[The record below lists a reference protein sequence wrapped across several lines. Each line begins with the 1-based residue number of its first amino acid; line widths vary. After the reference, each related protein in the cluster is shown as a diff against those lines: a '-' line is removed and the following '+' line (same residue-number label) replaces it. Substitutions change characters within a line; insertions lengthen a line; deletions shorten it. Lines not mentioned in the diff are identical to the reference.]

1 MLGISFLTS
10 FVLILIASLV
20 AKLVIPSILA
30 SIFLVLPVYTSFSTT
45 SFFTKS
51 LSLLKST
58 GVGTN
63 LSSSKL
69 STLLFKLLTLVGTFF
84 NL

>member
-10 FVLILIASLV
+10 FVLILSAALV
-20 AKLVIPSILA
+20 AKLVISSILA

-58 GVGTN
+58 GIGTN
-63 LSSSKL
+63 LSSSNL
-69 STLLFKLLTLVGTFF
+69 STLLFKSLKLVGTFF

>member
-10 FVLILIASLV
+10 FVLILSAALV
-20 AKLVIPSILA
+20 AKLAISSILA

-58 GVGTN
+58 GIGTK
-63 LSSSKL
+63 LSSSNL
-69 STLLFKLLTLVGTFF
+69 STLLFKLLKLVGTFF

>member
-10 FVLILIASLV
+10 FVLILIAALV
-20 AKLVIPSILA
+20 AKLVISSILA

>member
-10 FVLILIASLV
+10 FVLILSAALV
-20 AKLVIPSILA
+20 AKLAISSILA

-58 GVGTN
+58 GIGTN
-63 LSSSKL
+63 LSSSNL
-69 STLLFKLLTLVGTFF
+69 STLLFKLLKLVGTFF

>member
-10 FVLILIASLV
+10 FVLILSAALV
-20 AKLVIPSILA
+20 AKLVISSILA

-58 GVGTN
+58 GIGTN
-63 LSSSKL
+63 LSSSNL
-69 STLLFKLLTLVGTFF
+69 STLLFKLLKLVGTFF

>member
-1 MLGISFLTS
+1 MLGISFWTS
-10 FVLILIASLV
+10 CVLILIAALV
-20 AKLVIPSILA
+20 AKLVISSILA

>member
-1 MLGISFLTS
+1 MLGISLLTS
-10 FVLILIASLV
+10 FVLILIAALV
-20 AKLVIPSILA
+20 AKLVISSILA

>member
-10 FVLILIASLV
+10 FVLILIAALV

>member
-10 FVLILIASLV
+10 FFLILIAALV
-20 AKLVIPSILA
+20 AKLVISSILA

>member
-10 FVLILIASLV
+10 FVLILIAALV
-20 AKLVIPSILA
+20 AKLVISSILA

-45 SFFTKS
+45 SFFTKL

-69 STLLFKLLTLVGTFF
+69 STLLFKLHTLVCTFI

>member
-10 FVLILIASLV
+10 FVLILIAALV

-69 STLLFKLLTLVGTFF
+69 STLLLKLLTLVGTFF

>member
-10 FVLILIASLV
+10 FVLILSAALV
-20 AKLVIPSILA
+20 AKLVISSILA

-58 GVGTN
+58 GIGTK
-63 LSSSKL
+63 LSSSNL
-69 STLLFKLLTLVGTFF
+69 STLLFKLLKLVGTFF